1 MTPLLAILYGIVEG
15 VTEYLPVSSTGHLI
29 LLAHL
34 LDREAGSFEI
44 VIQFGAILAVL
55 VHYRGLLA
63 ERFRGLFRSDPRS
76 RALVIALGVG
86 FLPMAIVGFAI
97 GKKVKEALFFPVPVA
112 IALIAGGVLMI
123 VVERLRRGTDA
134 VSTVDDVTPRQALVV
149 GLGQCFALFPGASR
163 SMCTIVAGR
172 FAGMSRKAAAEFSFL
187 LGLPTLGAATAYS
200 ALKSR
205 HELMHDVGLA
215 NVGIGMVVSFF
226 VAWGVVA
233 VFLRYLTKR
242 GLEPFGVYRIVLGI
256 VVLLALR

>member
-1 MTPLLAILYGIVEG
+1 MLAGL
-15 VTEYLPVSSTGHLI
+15 ST
-29 LLAHL
+29 A
-34 LDREAGSFEI
+34 
-44 VIQFGAILAVL
+44 
-55 VHYRGLLA
+55 
-63 ERFRGLFRSDPRS
+63 
-76 RALVIALGVG
+76 
-86 FLPMAIVGFAI
+86 
-97 GKKVKEALFFPVPVA
+97 
-112 IALIAGGVLMI
+112 
-123 VVERLRRGTDA
+123 T
-134 VSTVDDVTPRQALVV
+134 
-149 GLGQCFALFPGASR
+149 
-163 SMCTIVAGR
+163 
-172 FAGMSRKAAAEFSFL
+172 AAEFSFL